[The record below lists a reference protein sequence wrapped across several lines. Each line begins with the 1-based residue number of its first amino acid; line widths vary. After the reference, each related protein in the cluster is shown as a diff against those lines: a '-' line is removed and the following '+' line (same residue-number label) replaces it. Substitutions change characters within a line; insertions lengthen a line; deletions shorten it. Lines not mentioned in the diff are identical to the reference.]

1 MERDFEPSID
11 QMPSFDDLDNTDD
24 DLDLPSENNSS
35 NSNSRLSAL
44 RSSATPH
51 FGDTDSEDDN
61 VLAQGL
67 DFNTSNS
74 NTGSKASTATSSGT
88 AGAGLPSI
96 AGALVARTLSS
107 MVESAMQ
114 GVASLSQGQTASA
127 SSLIPR
133 TGAKITYTCS
143 EEGESIDFTRP
154 EPTIAES
161 DAEEEDLHYEGDCD
175 DNDDESIDVFDG
187 ASNQSRLVRGRSVDE
202 GTDGSDQIAEIERDF
217 DFLRDLDSDTA
228 DDKNDSF

>member
-1 MERDFEPSID
+1 
-11 QMPSFDDLDNTDD
+11 MPSFDDLDNTDD
-24 DLDLPSENNSS
+24 DLDIPSGVTPSH
-35 NSNSRLSAL
+35 SNSRLSAL

-51 FGDTDSEDDN
+51 FGDTDSEDEHA
-61 VLAQGL
+61 LTQGL

-74 NTGSKASTATSSGT
+74 NSGSNKAPTTAAAASGT
-88 AGAGLPSI
+88 ADSGLSSI

-114 GVASLSQGQTASA
+114 GVASLSQGQTATA
-127 SSLIPR
+127 SSMIPR
-133 TGAKITYTCS
+133 TGAKITYTRS

-161 DAEEEDLHYEGDCD
+161 DGEEDLPYEGDYD
-175 DNDDESIDVFDG
+175 DNDDENSDVFDG
-187 ASNQSRLVRGRSVDE
+187 SRLERGRSVDE

-217 DFLRDLDSDTA
+217 DFLRDLDSDAA
-228 DDKNDSF
+228 DDRTASF